1 MYYTLLYYI
10 YYIYTIYDI
19 YIWNVICKVASIS
32 GH

>member
-32 GH
+32 GY